1 MGQVVPHRSHPY
13 FVLTTPRAG
22 HAPSIFLLPFH
33 PPHNV
38 LADHNVWG
46 RALYDG
52 RRRDVGGCT
61 YLVWYMCVRP
71 ANTPCADSAAISPLL
86 LTLYVTGQSSPA
98 SFCNIPEGPDYLP
111 FLANC
116 VVLRF
121 TLRTCGPSTVPP
133 ARTKAALKRVAPK
146 EHLDIRCCAAPCGR
160 RSLSNH
166 RPRHSSHAPR
176 ESIKDASP
184 EIVAPTF
191 LPLIG

>member
-52 RRRDVGGCT
+52 RRRDVGGS
-61 YLVWYMCVRP
+61 L
-71 ANTPCADSAAISPLL
+71 SPPSSQPLCI
-86 LTLYVTGQSSPA
+86 TGQSSPA

-133 ARTKAALKRVAPK
+133 ARTKAALKRLAPK

-191 LPLIG
+191 LPLIN